1 MTDLTYSTAAKIAEP
16 VTTEELAALIAQD
29 QTATI
34 WRGPGCHRYEGWNL
48 RLDGQI
54 VFTYCFKGKMSRKAK
69 EERTASYKDLLA
81 QGMSEVNASRLFD
94 SRLILSIRRPIFRF
108 DRLGR
113 VVRWEEEAA

>member
-48 RLDGQI
+48 RLDGRI
-54 VFTYCFKGKMSRKAK
+54 VWTDCFRRKMSRKTK
-69 EERTASYKDLLA
+69 EEHTAA
-81 QGMSEVNASRLFD
+81 GRFD
-94 SRLILSIRRPIFRF
+94 RRLILSIRRPIFRF

-113 VVRWEEEAA
+113 VVRWEEQAA